1 MKDRNES
8 KKSEERY
15 RILLES
21 TPIGIY
27 YNDFAGRFLYGNRR
41 AEELIGYKKEE
52 LIGRNFLKLK
62 ILPAGQIKEAA
73 KLLALNRMG
82 KSTGPD
88 EFTLNRKDGS
98 KRHVEITTRL
108 IVLDGKKVV
117 MGMVQD
123 ITDRKQVERELKES
137 EERYRLLFEGNPDA
151 VFLADPDTGMIIDAN
166 PAASNLLLRSKKE
179 MIGKHQSELHPP
191 RLEAYVKEKFDLH
204 ANQTGAPIAVE
215 SAVLRS
221 DGEEVP
227 VEVLAQKTIIA
238 GKPVLQG
245 IFRNIKDRKHAEEQI
260 KTSLRE
266 KEVLLRELHHR
277 VKNNVQVMAS
287 LLRLQTGH
295 IKNEKMQEMIG
306 SYLSR
311 IQSMGIIHEKLYQS
325 EDIARINL
333 PHYIHSLAKHLFHTY
348 GVRPNAVELR
358 AEMEDLYLDINR
370 AIPLG
375 LIINEIVSNSLKHGF
390 QRLKRDKSLSLF
402 NPQTKGK
409 RCWRLK
415 IRESES
421 QMISI

>member
-1 MKDRNES
+1 M
-8 KKSEERY
+8 
-15 RILLES
+15 
-21 TPIGIY
+21 
-27 YNDFAGRFLYGNRR
+27 
-41 AEELIGYKKEE
+41 
-52 LIGRNFLKLK
+52 
-62 ILPAGQIKEAA
+62 
-73 KLLALNRMG
+73 
-82 KSTGPD
+82 
-88 EFTLNRKDGS
+88 
-98 KRHVEITTRL
+98 
-108 IVLDGKKVV
+108 
-117 MGMVQD
+117 
-123 ITDRKQVERELKES
+123 
-137 EERYRLLFEGNPDA
+137 FEGNPDA

-191 RLEAYVKEKFDLH
+191 RLEAYVKEKFDMH
-204 ANQTGAPIAVE
+204 ARQTGGAPIAVE
-215 SAVLRS
+215 SVVLRS

-227 VEVLAQKTIIA
+227 VEILAQKTIIA

-245 IFRNIKDRKHAEEQI
+245 IFRNIKGRKHAEEQI

-333 PHYIHSLAKHLFHTY
+333 PHYIHSLVNHLFHTY
-348 GVRPNAVELR
+348 GVKPNAVELR
-358 AEMEDLYLDINR
+358 VEMEDLYLDINR

-390 QRLKRDKSLSLF
+390 PASKRGEVFITLQSTDEGKAVLEIRDTGVGIPNDINLKNPRSLGLQLVNDLVNQIGGHF
-402 NPQTKGK
+402 ELTRNKGTIF
-409 RCWRLK
+409 R
-415 IRESES
+415 ITF
-421 QMISI
+421 